1 MKLSNY
7 IKEVRAEMSHVSWPS
22 RTQNILFTILVV
34 LISVGVAFYLGL
46 FDFLFKLGLEKLI
59 NN

>member
-1 MKLSNY
+1 MKLGNY

-22 RTQNILFTILVV
+22 KVQNILFTVLVV
-34 LISVGVAFYLGL
+34 LISLGVAFYLGL

-59 NN
+59 NQ